1 MNAHTDSFSKLH
13 KTDNNFLTFKI
24 NTVNRERAAINS
36 YYGLFFLFA
45 FSTNV
50 A

>member
-13 KTDNNFLTFKI
+13 KTDNLLTFKI

>member
-1 MNAHTDSFSKLH
+1 MNAHTDSFSQLH
-13 KTDNNFLTFKI
+13 NTDNLLTFKI
-24 NTVNRERAAINS
+24 ITANRERAANNN

>member
-1 MNAHTDSFSKLH
+1 MNAHTDSFSQLH
-13 KTDNNFLTFKI
+13 NTDNNLLTFKSI
-24 NTVNRERAAINS
+24 TVNRERGANNN